1 MPSTSI
7 DKNKVKS
14 SAVHHID
21 EKFKCGIISWKQTNK
36 EYLYIIAIKKKTA
49 LFNKL
54 INKRPRNKGKRRSF
68 TRIH

>member
-21 EKFKCGIISWKQTNK
+21 EKCECGIISWKQTNK
-36 EYLYIIAIKKKTA
+36 EYLYIIAIKKK
-49 LFNKL
+49 NS
-54 INKRPRNKGKRRSF
+54 I
-68 TRIH
+68 IQ